1 MILDS
6 NSRFELPRKLCMAVP
21 RAGQST
27 DIHRHLPSNVCTS
40 KVYFWCFIHI
50 ISTIM
55 VYIHI
60 YIYHCIY
67 IIIYIYHCIYIYH
80 YVYPPFEYAVLM
92 FCDSRGSYVID
103 PWQTHCE
110 AQHHLPKHSAAC
122 LRRCLKPGMAKM
134 AEDDFFFPPKFQ
146 VCLKTDGVIPVQ
158 PCIRSLLRWN
168 DLELQWFDSRSLEGF
183 D

>member
-1 MILDS
+1 MHGS
-6 NSRFELPRKLCMAVP
+6 AKGRTV
-21 RAGQST
+21 
-27 DIHRHLPSNVCTS
+27 HRHPQTFAIKC
-40 KVYFWCFIHI
+40 
-50 ISTIM
+50 
-55 VYIHI
+55 VYIESVFLMFHPYYIHNYGIYPYIFIIVYIYNYI
-60 YIYHCIY
+60 YIN
-67 IIIYIYHCIYIYH
+67 HCIYIYH